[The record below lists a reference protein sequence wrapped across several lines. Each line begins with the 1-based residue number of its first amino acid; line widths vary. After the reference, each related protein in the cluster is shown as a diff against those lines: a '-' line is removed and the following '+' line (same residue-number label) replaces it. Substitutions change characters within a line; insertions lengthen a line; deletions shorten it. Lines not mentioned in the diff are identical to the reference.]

1 MVFVSL
7 NWLFCFDVYF
17 DHCQE
22 CQCLLDYHLYFSV
35 VLWVILVGFTLK
47 SYSRFYE
54 ECSIYF
60 LYSILIYDI
69 NNLNFLLNLV
79 SLIVYYLV
87 TECRKLYSL

>member
-7 NWLFCFDVYF
+7 NWLFCFVVCF

-22 CQCLLDYHLYFSV
+22 CQYLLDYHLCFSV
-35 VLWVILVGFTLK
+35 VLWVILVGFTLE

-54 ECSIYF
+54 ESAIYF

-69 NNLNFLLNLV
+69 NNLFRVTCSVSILLEIYILLANRN
-79 SLIVYYLV
+79 V
-87 TECRKLYSL
+87 TF